1 MPFGNKRV
9 YRYLSVYSLEWSVD
23 QNLVNVELN
32 WKHGRST
39 KRITLVAGH
48 LVKVTHGQNKCRT
61 EPWMIRAFRIMG
73 AASAQGYDPAVPLV
87 ATHEGFGCWF
97 ACRADESW
105 FVELVMVKNW
115 EDDPKDW
122 VLDYD
127 QMWTVPAER
136 LYWSDPS
143 DPPQELQLY
152 LTDGEADMAKG
163 GIDIEW

>member
-1 MPFGNKRV
+1 M
-9 YRYLSVYSLEWSVD
+9 YSLEWSVD
-23 QNLVNVELN
+23 QDLVDIEAN

-39 KRITLVAGH
+39 KKITLVAGH
-48 LVKVTHGQNKCRT
+48 LVKVTHGQNKCRR

-73 AASAQGYDPAVPLV
+73 AASMKGYDPAVPLV
-87 ATHEGFGCWF
+87 ATHGGFGCWF

-115 EDDPKDW
+115 EEDPKDW

-127 QMWTVPAER
+127 QKWAVPAER
-136 LYWSDPS
+136 IYWY
-143 DPPQELQLY
+143 DPPDPPYALQLC
-152 LTDGEADMAKG
+152 LTDGEVDKKNG